1 MGPTHC
7 MNAICVFCGANRGFA
22 PVFASAAREFGA
34 LLGARGI
41 ELVYGGGNV
50 GLMGEVADG
59 ALAAGGQVTG
69 VIPRALL
76 DKELG
81 HRGVQRLLVV
91 ESMHE
96 RKAKM
101 AELSDAFVALPG
113 GFGTFDE
120 LCEVLT
126 WNQLG
131 IHAKPCA
138 VLDVEGYWRPLLA
151 QFDAAVEQGFLRRE
165 NRALLLAEEDPRRL
179 LERLATWRPTQ
190 RDKWIG
196 RDGA

>member
-1 MGPTHC
+1 
-7 MNAICVFCGANRGFA
+7 
-22 PVFASAAREFGA
+22 
-34 LLGARGI
+34 
-41 ELVYGGGNV
+41 
-50 GLMGEVADG
+50 MGEVADG

-138 VLDVEGYWRPLLA
+138 VLDVQGYWRPLLA
-151 QFDAAVEQGFLRRE
+151 QFDAAVEHGFLRPE
-165 NRALLLAEEDPRRL
+165 NRALLLAEDDPRRL
-179 LERLATWRPTQ
+179 LERLSNWRPVQ

-196 RDGA
+196 RGEA